1 MILMDPA
8 RLRCLPEAMNAHIV
22 TRNLSTLPQCDC
34 VFGGRD
40 RSDVH
45 AVVSALQQARDRGTP
60 DQAHRGL
67 FPAHVIAAD
76 RARGIR

>member
-22 TRNLSTLPQCDC
+22 TRNVSTLPQCAC
-34 VFGGRD
+34 VFGRCN

-60 DQAHRGL
+60 DQAHR
-67 FPAHVIAAD
+67 
-76 RARGIR
+76 